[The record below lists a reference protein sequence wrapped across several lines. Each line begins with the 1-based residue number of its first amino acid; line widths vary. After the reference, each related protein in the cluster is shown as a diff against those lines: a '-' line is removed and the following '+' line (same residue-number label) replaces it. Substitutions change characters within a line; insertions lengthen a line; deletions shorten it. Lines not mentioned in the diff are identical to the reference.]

1 MHKFT
6 AEIEKFRKLFSE
18 GVAAI
23 KEAATIYVKAID
35 SDAEARNVFK
45 MALPQISAHLW
56 NDLEK
61 LGRGELHEDLILCCS
76 RSAIHIK
83 KMSIAEQTKI
93 VENGVPL
100 VQPDGSIKS
109 VKYDSLD
116 KSQTAQVFDG
126 NKIRSVTDQLSWIRS
141 QGDDKNGSFR
151 KYRIEDKRLVITGP
165 TSLSVSELKRIIVQ
179 LEGLK

>member
-23 KEAATIYVKAID
+23 KEAAAIYVKAID

-45 MALPQISAHLW
+45 MALPRISAQLW

-76 RSAIHIK
+76 KSAIHIK
-83 KMSIAEQTKI
+83 KMPIKDQTKI

-100 VQPDGSIKS
+100 VRPDGSIKS

-116 KSQTAQVFDG
+116 GAQTAQVFDG
-126 NKIRSVTDQLSWIRS
+126 DKIRSVADQMTWIRS
-141 QGDDKNGSFR
+141 QGTVTNKSTAFR
-151 KYRIEDKRLVITGP
+151 KYRIEGKKLIITGP
-165 TSLSVSELKRIIVQ
+165 TSLSMSELKKIIVQ
-179 LEGLK
+179 MEG